1 MDPIMVI
8 KLFDVRDITFMGPF
22 MSCYGM
28 KYILVAVDY
37 VSKWV
42 EAIGLPNN
50 ESKSVTLFLKINIFS
65 RFQTP
70 IMEVT
75 IFSISCLNFAY
86 SCPHISLRHLNL
98 ASYLLNTL
106 YVKKWFLLN
115 TKRLCG
121 KKCISRP

>member
-1 MDPIMVI
+1 MNPIMVI

-70 IMEVT
+70 REI
-75 IFSISCLNFAY
+75 INYGGYHFFNKLFKFRLQLSAY
-86 SCPHISLRHLNL
+86 F
-98 ASYLLNTL
+98 T
-106 YVKKWFLLN
+106 
-115 TKRLCG
+115 
-121 KKCISRP
+121 